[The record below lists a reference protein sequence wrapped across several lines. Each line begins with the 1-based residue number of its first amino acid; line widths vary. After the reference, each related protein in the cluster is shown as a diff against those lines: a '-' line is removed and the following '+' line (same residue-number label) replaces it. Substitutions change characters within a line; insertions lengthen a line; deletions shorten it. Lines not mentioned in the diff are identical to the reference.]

1 MRERYFCAMPGADAS
16 DERPMCLYA
25 GFIFALRA
33 FTDLSFVPVNN
44 PANRDQSRKKLSS
57 KNIPVYPIY
66 LYTGLFFVY
75 VVFAAVYHRLSLCR
89 LKL

>member
-44 PANRDQSRKKLSS
+44 PASRDQSRKKLSS
-57 KNIPVYPIY
+57 KTFRFI
-66 LYTGLFFVY
+66 
-75 VVFAAVYHRLSLCR
+75 
-89 LKL
+89 

>member
-16 DERPMCLYA
+16 DEGPMCLYA

-33 FTDLSFVPVNN
+33 FTDLSFVPVND
-44 PANRDQSRKKLSS
+44 PASRDQSRKKLSS
-57 KNIPVYPIY
+57 KNIPVYLIY
-66 LYTGLFFVY
+66 FIQAYFLFMWF
-75 VVFAAVYHRLSLCR
+75 FAAVYHRLSLCR